1 MPDIPQLTYNSTICK
16 TARSVK
22 KLFKL
27 EVKLKADFRRLIRKI
42 VLLWQ
47 GGVAISF
54 DILETLANNAASAMM
69 QTFTTMI
76 NSGTLTSGFALFHS
90 LITFFTSGAQAKLA
104 LFMVVCDQLKKSLE
118 ARMQVAQEIMEL
130 SNQLKIIILKFLQ
143 ITETALGTEDDLK
156 SLIEAKNELK
166 IATDNYG
173 MLINKLETL
182 NQWDEGN
189 YAGADNA
196 LTKAEDHLA
205 IELVE
210 ALHDAVDSISAA
222 YGIQLANLSA
232 GLSPGD
238 DGYTNPTPNG
248 ESIEDF
254 IEMQISNLEALG
266 LQQQELIGGM
276 LEMFNQTAPS
286 LVRKVPMVEL
296 LEYYNVGSALF
307 SSEINITENDN
318 GDLTMDELELNYPEE
333 FSLDFWNKSVR
344 AVVTAIPKIE
354 PDLES
359 ATQFSDEITKNY
371 RAIRKVLLETHDEI
385 EAEVNERNLNF
396 IEINIQRLAWSSRV
410 KTQHDLARTVR
421 ENTNIDDIVLM
432 QQLDNMLETIVSAC
446 EEYPEDGKH
455 PYEEAVA
462 LYQKSAFHFF
472 KVFQTRE
479 KAITVING
487 LANANQK
494 ASEGVDSDKVL
505 LNHINAFLAAC
516 LQDPLIAAAYTS
528 LNNSL
533 DTMEESDNPVQN
545 QVAMYIRNGNI
556 APLMAFVT
564 EGLSAFSS
572 IVSGEAWD
580 NLSNSVSNIAEEL
593 SIENIQE
600 TCFGEAVI
608 EQETLNEQD
617 MEITNLEI
625 DAQIEQ
631 AEIDQLDEVDG
642 PDAFGIDGELLQPSP
657 NVDFLSENYTELA

>member
-1 MPDIPQLTYNSTICK
+1 
-16 TARSVK
+16 
-22 KLFKL
+22 
-27 EVKLKADFRRLIRKI
+27 
-42 VLLWQ
+42 
-47 GGVAISF
+47 
-54 DILETLANNAASAMM
+54 
-69 QTFTTMI
+69 
-76 NSGTLTSGFALFHS
+76 
-90 LITFFTSGAQAKLA
+90 
-104 LFMVVCDQLKKSLE
+104 
-118 ARMQVAQEIMEL
+118 
-130 SNQLKIIILKFLQ
+130 
-143 ITETALGTEDDLK
+143 
-156 SLIEAKNELK
+156 
-166 IATDNYG
+166 
-173 MLINKLETL
+173 
-182 NQWDEGN
+182 
-189 YAGADNA
+189 
-196 LTKAEDHLA
+196 
-205 IELVE
+205 
-210 ALHDAVDSISAA
+210 
-222 YGIQLANLSA
+222 
-232 GLSPGD
+232 
-238 DGYTNPTPNG
+238 
-248 ESIEDF
+248 
-254 IEMQISNLEALG
+254 
-266 LQQQELIGGM
+266 
-276 LEMFNQTAPS
+276 
-286 LVRKVPMVEL
+286 
-296 LEYYNVGSALF
+296 
-307 SSEINITENDN
+307 
-318 GDLTMDELELNYPEE
+318 
-333 FSLDFWNKSVR
+333 VR